1 MFTWMWLCL
10 SVHAGL
16 EADLK
21 KNDRRMLISHAS
33 CRPGLALKEDQ
44 EYLIS
49 GPITDVWYTESTF
62 NRWVA
67 LNIEKER
74 GFFSFTLHSLLTF
87 SLSGTCM
94 CCIST
99 RGLSAGRLRLNVNV
113 NPLWGLNVLNWSVSQ
128 QEWQTEAARDVPQML
143 FCKH

>member
-10 SVHAGL
+10 SVHAGS

-21 KNDRRMLISHAS
+21 KNDRRMFRSHAS
-33 CRPGLALKEDQ
+33 CRPGLALKEGQ
-44 EYLIS
+44 EYLIT
-49 GPITDVWYTESTF
+49 GPITDVWHTESSS

-74 GFFSFTLHSLLTF
+74 VFFSFTLHSSLTF
-87 SLSGTCM
+87 SLSGTRM

-99 RGLSAGRLRLNVNV
+99 RGLSAGRLRLNVSV
-113 NPLWGLNVLNWSVSQ
+113 NPLWRLNVLNWRVSQ
-128 QEWQTEAARDVPQML
+128 QEWQREAVRDVPQML